1 MDAEKHVTCTVDKF
15 VVGVGSAVGKKSLDL
30 PRECR
35 LNGRDVID
43 SGQHSAFDSTGAIKH
58 TADELLHFKFTA
70 GESTA
75 EQSTWVY

>member
-35 LNGRDVID
+35 LNGRDVVNIV
-43 SGQHSAFDSTGAIKH
+43 H
-58 TADELLHFKFTA
+58 
-70 GESTA
+70 STA
-75 EQSTWVY
+75 QAQ